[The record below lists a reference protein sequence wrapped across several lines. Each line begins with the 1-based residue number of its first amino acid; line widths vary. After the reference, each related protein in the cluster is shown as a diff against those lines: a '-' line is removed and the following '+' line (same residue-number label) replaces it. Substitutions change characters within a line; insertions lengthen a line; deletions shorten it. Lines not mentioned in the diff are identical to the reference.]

1 MKAIDVIDIKNK
13 DLNLLNIFD
22 VLMLERNV
30 SRAAKRLSLS
40 QSTISHSLGRMRE
53 MFGDELFV
61 RVPRGIVPT
70 PKALVLAPKIEA
82 LLKAAQLLFDEGEA
96 FDPMKAEGTIRLAT
110 TEFFEHIALP
120 KLIPMLREKAPN
132 VVLRSMSTQGQ
143 LPKEKMEQGLI
154 DIAVAGFFGDPPE
167 GFSQE
172 LIFEDDF
179 LGVVRKGHPILK
191 TKKTVHDY
199 VNYDHILISPQG
211 DLVGVVDKIL
221 GKKNPRR
228 VVAGISNFLTP
239 GWIVADSE
247 LILTAPSRLVNIF
260 TKTLPVQ
267 PFELPFKSPN
277 ISVMQVWHERT
288 GNEPLYKWFRGLIKN
303 CCDYKFTAKE

>member
-1 MKAIDVIDIKNK
+1 MIDIKNK
-13 DLNLLNIFD
+13 DLNLLNIFG

-30 SRAAKRLSLS
+30 SRAAKRLNLS
-40 QSTISHSLGRMRE
+40 QSTISHSLGRMRD

-70 PKALVLAPKIEA
+70 PKAIALAPKVES
-82 LLKAAQLLFDEGEA
+82 LLKSAQLLFDDGEA
-96 FDPMKAEGTIRLAT
+96 FDPKKAVGTVRLAT

-120 KLIPMLREKAPN
+120 KLIPMLREKAPH
-132 VVLRSMSTQGQ
+132 VVLRSISTQGQ

-154 DIAVAGFFGDPPE
+154 DIGVAGFFGDLPE

-179 LGVVRKGHPILK
+179 LGVARKGHPILK

-199 VNYDHILISPQG
+199 TSYDHILISPQG

-239 GWIVADSE
+239 GWIVADSD
-247 LILTAPSRLVNIF
+247 LILTAPSRLVNVF
-260 TKTLPVQ
+260 TKSLPVQ
-267 PFELPFKSPN
+267 SFDLPFKSPQ

-288 GNEPLYKWFRGLIKN
+288 ANEPLFKWFRSLVKN
-303 CCDYKFTAKE
+303 CCAY